1 MRSGRAKARGPA
13 PGSCYFA
20 LTIGCYPFS
29 QGAPLGCEG
38 DRVRLVIRSRLANL
52 ALRAAGWEFETPVPK
67 LDKYVIA
74 AAPHTSNWD
83 GVVMLFISQSL
94 ELPLSFMIKDE
105 WVKGPL
111 GPLMK
116 RFGAVA
122 INRSKKTNVVEQM
135 IEELERREKMVLV
148 VPPEGTRKRA
158 NGWKSGFYHIALGAK
173 VPVVPA
179 YIDAGRKRVGMGE
192 PIYLT
197 GKMREDMDKIRAFF
211 AEKKPVGFD
220 ADAFGPIK
228 LREED
233 AAQA

>member
-1 MRSGRAKARGPA
+1 M
-13 PGSCYFA
+13 
-20 LTIGCYPFS
+20 
-29 QGAPLGCEG
+29 
-38 DRVRLVIRSRLANL
+38 IRSRLANL
-52 ALRAAGWEFETPVPK
+52 ALRAAGWEFETPKPK
-67 LDKYVIA
+67 LSKYVIA

-83 GVVMLFISQSL
+83 GVLMLAISQAL
-94 ELPLSFMIKDE
+94 ELPLAFMIKDE

-111 GPLMK
+111 GPVMK

-135 IEELERREKMVLV
+135 IEEFDRRDELVLV

-158 NGWKSGFYHIALGAK
+158 ERWKSGFYHIALGAK

-179 YIDAGRKRVGMGE
+179 YIDVSRKRIGMGE
-192 PIYLT
+192 PIHLT
-197 GKMREDMDKIRAFF
+197 GKVREDMDKLRAFY
-211 AEKKPVGFD
+211 AGKKPVGFD
-220 ADAFGPIK
+220 PDAFGPIK